1 MTYKLSL
8 TYDKIPINT
17 FQKRINDFKDTEL
30 NLRKLEKY
38 NCLKSVKKS
47 GNFYEYYINN
57 GLIILKKRIGSKSRY
72 GIIYLTINKF
82 NQKIFATKLTI
93 MNDSNYKEILIAT
106 RLSKISLKNLSPHFL
121 FIYKS
126 FYCVNNNSD
135 KNIPE
140 LINKKNYYISVNELV
155 NGNLKQYFDLN
166 LSYEFILNAFQQ
178 ILLAIL
184 SFHYFTDGTY
194 HSDCHYKNFLFVKIK
209 SGGYFHYKIFGNN
222 YYVKNMG
229 YLWLIW
235 DFGLALDE
243 TIYKLQRIK
252 DYFRIIVFFDLVSK
266 SNNKKFMDIIKK
278 ILSYENSYQLYF
290 GNSDKKFFDEC
301 VFKNNILLTF
311 QNLSKS
317 SKIINKKPYIINDF

>member
-38 NCLKSVKKS
+38 NCLISVKKS

-311 QNLSKS
+311 QN
-317 SKIINKKPYIINDF
+317 F